1 MKGHSTQ
8 RYVSLLLLSVFFI
21 GYAVIT
27 HMIRSPSLPNDLK
40 NAASESMSARDIS
53 YLPTAA
59 AAGAAASML
68 FALTPSFVIN
78 ERYEGMRKFECLL
91 QSPGEP

>member
-1 MKGHSTQ
+1 
-8 RYVSLLLLSVFFI
+8 
-21 GYAVIT
+21 
-27 HMIRSPSLPNDLK
+27 MIRSPSLPNDLK

-59 AAGAAASML
+59 AAAASML